1 MTSKYW
7 RGPHGLTHPK
17 SFVALT
23 NLWCFGYFRKADTM
37 FMFLWNMQ
45 RYGGVNSFLW
55 TAISCD
61 WFKREPLPNDNIKY
75 SELQFN
81 WYDCLMSCDNVSIMK
96 RVLECCQTNL
106 LDRVMSEWS
115 GCASPSVTKAL
126 PFLTSCEPPDTQH
139 VLHFLLV
146 SLRSPTPSLSL
157 KWPATDATQIVY
169 PGVQKSEITL
179 KWLELKPEVKFWDF
193 KEMVRQILIKFIINI
208 TDFWLQDHQ
217 VVWIKINQMSQWI
230 KRETNQI
237 LRYVSIQLFT
247 QIMQIISFVK
257 KKKYFLR

>member
-1 MTSKYW
+1 
-7 RGPHGLTHPK
+7 
-17 SFVALT
+17 
-23 NLWCFGYFRKADTM
+23 
-37 FMFLWNMQ
+37 MQ

-61 WFKREPLPNDNIKY
+61 WFKRENPLPNDNIKY

-81 WYDCLMSCDNVSIMK
+81 WYGCLMSCDIVSIMK

-146 SLRSPTPSLSL
+146 FLRSPTPSLSL
-157 KWPATDATQIVY
+157 KWPATDANSNRLPWGPKVWDYIEMIGIKTGSKVLGFQRNGTTNSHEIYNKYYRFLTTRSSVGMGIVKALTVLLLL
-169 PGVQKSEITL
+169 PI
-179 KWLELKPEVKFWDF
+179 P
-193 KEMVRQILIKFIINI
+193 LI
-208 TDFWLQDHQ
+208 DPVL
-217 VVWIKINQMSQWI
+217 
-230 KRETNQI
+230 
-237 LRYVSIQLFT
+237 
-247 QIMQIISFVK
+247 
-257 KKKYFLR
+257 

>member
-55 TAISCD
+55 TGISCD

-126 PFLTSCEPPDTQH
+126 PFLTSCEPPDTQRAP
-139 VLHFLLV
+139 LPV
-146 SLRSPTPSLSL
+146 S
-157 KWPATDATQIVY
+157 I
-169 PGVQKSEITL
+169 SEIPNTL
-179 KWLELKPEVKFWDF
+179 FESKMASYRCQLK
-193 KEMVRQILIKFIINI
+193 
-208 TDFWLQDHQ
+208 
-217 VVWIKINQMSQWI
+217 S
-230 KRETNQI
+230 
-237 LRYVSIQLFT
+237 FT
-247 QIMQIISFVK
+247 LGSKSMR
-257 KKKYFLR
+257 LHWNDWN

>member
-23 NLWCFGYFRKADTM
+23 WEKSLVFWLFQESWDNVYVSLKHAEIWWCEQLSLDSHLM
-37 FMFLWNMQ
+37 WLIQ
-45 RYGGVNSFLW
+45 E
-55 TAISCD
+55 
-61 WFKREPLPNDNIKY
+61 REPLPNDNIKY

-81 WYDCLMSCDNVSIMK
+81 WYGCLMSCDNVSIMK

-157 KWPATDATQIVY
+157 KWPATDANSNRLPWGPKV
-169 PGVQKSEITL
+169 
-179 KWLELKPEVKFWDF
+179 WDYI
-193 KEMVRQILIKFIINI
+193 EMIGIKTIKTGSKVLGFQRNGTTNSHKIYN
-208 TDFWLQDHQ
+208 TYYRFLTTRSSGCLN
-217 VVWIKINQMSQWI
+217 KINQMSQWI

-247 QIMQIISFVK
+247 QIMQII
-257 KKKYFLR
+257 